1 MTTEKKITISR
12 KEYTDAFVE
21 AIKTLYAHSGN
32 IDPSVF
38 MGIQS
43 QVLFCQKEAWKIL
56 ERGCDDDD

>member
-1 MTTEKKITISR
+1 MMNEKKIAISR
-12 KEYTDAFVE
+12 KEYTDAFEE

-32 IDPSVF
+32 VDPFAF

-56 ERGCDDDD
+56 ERGCDDDE

>member
-1 MTTEKKITISR
+1 MTEKKITISR
-12 KEYTDAFVE
+12 KEYTDAFEE
-21 AIKTLYAHSGN
+21 AIKILYAHSGN

-56 ERGCDDDD
+56 ERGEEE